1 MGPLFYDIPYFGH
14 AGLATF
20 PGHCLQNFCPAIPSD
35 NAICTAAQDVRFVSI
50 MKAKFIVLTMA
61 LALQVAGAREFRDFT
76 NLEGKKIHGELLDV
90 RDGKVRIRAK
100 GRVFDI
106 SLETLSK
113 DDQTFL
119 NEWDL
124 KRKGEEEQLYYKEVI
139 FEDDFSGEGF
149 GERWRHYKSE
159 SVIKDGVLVGKTIDI
174 NDHAGV
180 DSITFEG
187 RRDMEVS
194 VKFKFAGPSAER
206 FNVWFDDKDF
216 KGAHAGHI
224 ASISISPTGGNIAD
238 AKTGNMENSIYE
250 MKKSPAGLDEETKKL
265 LETKTSR
272 FELDLEKSKEEWH
285 QLVIRTKGD
294 KVVVKVDGKEVG
306 ELQSEGVAHNTKS
319 VVSLTTNVNDVHY
332 DDFVVKAAPQS
343 VIEEEAKVEEKK

>member
-1 MGPLFYDIPYFGH
+1 MIQLWHIY
-14 AGLATF
+14 
-20 PGHCLQNFCPAIPSD
+20 PAISL
-35 NAICTAAQDVRFVSI
+35 NHAICAAAQDVRFVSI

-76 NLEGKKIHGELLDV
+76 NLAGKKIHGELLDV

-100 GRVFDI
+100 GQVYDI

-113 DDQTFL
+113 EDQTFL
-119 NEWDL
+119 YEWDL

-149 GERWRHYKSE
+149 GEQWRHYKSE

-180 DSITFEG
+180 DSIRFEG
-187 RRDMEVS
+187 RRDMEIS
-194 VKFKFAGPSAER
+194 VKFKFAGPDAQR
-206 FNVWFDDKDF
+206 FNVWFDDKDY
-216 KGAHAGHI
+216 KGSHAGHI
-224 ASISISPTGGNIAD
+224 ASISISPTGGSIAD

-250 MKKSPAGLDEETKKL
+250 MKKSAAGLDEETKKL

-272 FELDLEKSKEEWH
+272 FELDLEKDKEEWH
-285 QLVIRTKGD
+285 ELMIRTKGD

-343 VIEEEAKVEEKK
+343 VIEEEAKEEEEKK